1 MRGKQNE
8 KKYQV
13 YDTRGALFN
22 DDPVFEAI
30 TAKEAIIKYME
41 TKGESYK
48 IKRSKDN
55 DVIFRATPFREENG
69 RKVKDGNDVWYARV
83 MI

>member
-1 MRGKQNE
+1 MK

-13 YDTRGALFN
+13 YDTRSALFAG
-22 DDPVFEAI
+22 DLVFEAT
-30 TAKEAIIKYME
+30 TAKEAITKYME
-41 TKGESYK
+41 TRGESYK

-69 RKVKDGNDVWYARV
+69 RKVKDGNDVWYAKK
-83 MI
+83 